1 MNMKIPCLIGIAI
14 AMTAASGVSGQ
25 EAASDAKQPAPR
37 VSTPVVAVPSDV
49 PTEYRDKYIK
59 IMSWLD
65 QKLIEW
71 KPSEYKPMNFAA
83 YHVFASDNM
92 FVRSNEEID
101 LKVLDALEQTNSDII
116 VLYIRPKSYFSQKER
131 YDTLINKIRTDGKK
145 LFIGARFDEVRIDF
159 MEYEKELTDYTKN
172 IIATIKP
179 DFYGVVIEPRTMERI
194 NSFKASDKEWVDLV
208 KRISE
213 LSKQLSPDTKTAVA
227 GHKEELKFLQLAAHI
242 NSVDIIGFDIYD
254 NGGIYSEYSGYLG
267 KGDVIGNT
275 IDYANSKGKETWIL
289 ETWVADIT
297 AGKNIKM
304 VSTQEYMKPI
314 DAKWIRVIT
323 YYALRH
329 NMKVITPFFTGKFVV
344 YTENPAEFKSA
355 LDSGQRTVVFH
366 AYKSVIE
373 EFRKGSK

>member
-1 MNMKIPCLIGIAI
+1 
-14 AMTAASGVSGQ
+14 
-25 EAASDAKQPAPR
+25 
-37 VSTPVVAVPSDV
+37 
-49 PTEYRDKYIK
+49 
-59 IMSWLD
+59 
-65 QKLIEW
+65 
-71 KPSEYKPMNFAA
+71 MNFAA